1 MAYKGSKFGWGE
13 TECGFLVVESEI
25 DSVFVKLVVLELENF
40 DVLYGG
46 VWAEDILGFVVFENE
61 FLEKMLSEEFLGCLV
76 DLGVERE
83 VFDLEDLDQA
93 LLEGLF

>member
-46 VWAEDILGFVVFENE
+46 V
-61 FLEKMLSEEFLGCLV
+61 
-76 DLGVERE
+76 
-83 VFDLEDLDQA
+83 
-93 LLEGLF
+93 

>member
-1 MAYKGSKFGWGE
+1 
-13 TECGFLVVESEI
+13 
-25 DSVFVKLVVLELENF
+25 
-40 DVLYGG
+40 
-46 VWAEDILGFVVFENE
+46 
-61 FLEKMLSEEFLGCLV
+61 MLSEEFLGCLV